1 MKIIK
6 NLKAEELRKS
16 ILQLAIQGKLVKQ
29 DLNDEPAS
37 ELVKKIKKEKE
48 KLILEGKIKKE
59 KEESFIFKGDDNC
72 YYEKIGKN
80 NPIKLE
86 DLPFEIPENW
96 TWVRMKN
103 VSNLIGGYAFK
114 SSKFSKKGIR
124 VIRISDFDEVGI
136 KNNEIK
142 RYPYS
147 SILDKFKISI
157 GNILFCMTG
166 GTVGKSLLIDKINE
180 DSYINQRVALLD
192 IKNVN
197 NIYVYNLLS
206 SQYILRIIDKS
217 KNSTNDNISMKL
229 LEEILIPLP
238 TLAEQERIVK
248 KIKSLDLLIQQYNEY
263 ETKLT
268 KLESEFE
275 EKLKKSILQY
285 AIQGKLVKQDK
296 NDEPASK
303 LVRKI
308 YEEKQKLILQGKIKR
323 DKYES
328 HIYQGTD
335 KNYYEKID
343 ENEPI
348 KLEDLPFKIP
358 ENWTWV
364 RLKTCNQIVVGA
376 TPSTSNFNYWNN
388 GTIPWLPSGCC
399 QDSNIFNSYPKM
411 KYITKEGYG
420 SCSTKLMDINTVLI
434 ALTGATAGKVGIL
447 KFKACANQSVVG
459 IKPYFGINTNFLFFQ
474 LMIRRQEILSDCIG
488 SAQPHISKNYVE
500 NIYFALP
507 PLVEQERIVKK
518 IQSIDLLIHQNDKK
532 Y

>member
-29 DLNDEPAS
+29 DPNDEPAS
-37 ELVKKIKKEKE
+37 ELAKKIKKEKE

-80 NPIKLE
+80 EPIKLE

-124 VIRISDFDEVGI
+124 VIRISDFDEFGI

-206 SQYILRIIDKS
+206 SQYILKIIDKS

-238 TLAEQERIVK
+238 PLAEQERIVK
-248 KIKSLDLLIQQYNEY
+248 KIQSIDLLIQQYNEY

-275 EKLKKSILQY
+275 KKLKKSILQY
-285 AIQGKLVKQDK
+285 AIQGKLVKQDQ
-296 NDEPASK
+296 NDESASE

-308 YEEKQKLILQGKIKR
+308 YDEKQKLILEGKIKR

-343 ENEPI
+343 KNEPI

-358 ENWTWV
+358 ENWTWI

-411 KYITKEGYG
+411 KYITKEGYD
-420 SCSTKLMDINTVLI
+420 SCSTKLMEIDTVLI

-507 PLVEQERIVKK
+507 PLAEQERIVKK
-518 IQSIDLLIHQNDKK
+518 IQSIDLLIQ
-532 Y
+532 